1 MSFGIK
7 TFNRFTPLAPGMH
20 TSNKDDTAENDV
32 QNVTNNNI
40 TNNTNN
46 ILETERSKKLRKV
59 SHYAT
64 TPYFVN
70 RQQQQQ
76 QQNSLF
82 FNNHPEMI
90 CVTRKLYLEIHP
102 LVALHNQVKR
112 SIFLALVWSVML
124 KQ

>member
-7 TFNRFTPLAPGMH
+7 TFNRFTPLAPGIH

-82 FNNHPEMI
+82 FNNHPENDM
-90 CVTRKLYLEIHP
+90 RYKK
-102 LVALHNQVKR
+102 ALPGNTSFSGITQSGKKV
-112 SIFLALVWSVML
+112 
-124 KQ
+124 